1 MRLLPLLLWGLAT
14 PLLAQSEEPM
24 ADPGVP
30 RTKLE
35 ALAVQEGAVII
46 RGFSRI
52 GDVKGPL
59 GSSVIVRS
67 QEFTN
72 ASTSEKEYGITLEV
86 RERSRLEREHI
97 SFVDYDEIA
106 PLVKA
111 LEYLTKLD
119 NTATSFNRFQADYRT
134 HGEVQV
140 TTYTTDASAV
150 VAAAVTCGSIE
161 RATALLNLAD
171 LDMLR
176 SLVDAARA
184 EIDKKRGATR

>member
-24 ADPGVP
+24 TDPGVP

-72 ASTSEKEYGITLEV
+72 ASTSEKEYGLTLEV

-119 NTATSFNRFQADYRT
+119 NTATSFHRFQADYRT